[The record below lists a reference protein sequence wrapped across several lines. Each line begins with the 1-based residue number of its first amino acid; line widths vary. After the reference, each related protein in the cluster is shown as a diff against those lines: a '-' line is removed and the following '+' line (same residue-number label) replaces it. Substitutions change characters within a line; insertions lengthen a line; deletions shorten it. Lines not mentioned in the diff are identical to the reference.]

1 MGKKHSL
8 IGANRMVDR
17 TGHDVVQYLLIVGAA
32 IRSPLRYVP

>member
-17 TGHDVVQYLLIVGAA
+17 TGRDVVQYLFIVRAA
-32 IRSPLRYVP
+32 IRSLLR